1 MLPFHSVIV
10 RFSQT
15 SMLEYKSVWSEK
27 YGLKKY
33 KVKFGGE
40 PERREREE

>member
-1 MLPFHSVIV
+1 
-10 RFSQT
+10 
-15 SMLEYKSVWSEK
+15 MLEYKSVWSEK